1 MRPGEILPLDR
12 DIVLNEGKET
22 RELMVANMGDRPV
35 QVGSHFHFLRSIAV
49 WNLIEKKHLDSG
61 WIFHPELLCVLSR
74 ERKDL
79 SDSSHLEERKLSTD
93 ATI

>member
-22 RELMVANMGDRPV
+22 RELMVANM
-35 QVGSHFHFLRSIAV
+35 
-49 WNLIEKKHLDSG
+49 HLDAG